1 MCKCAGDHCLY
12 EWDLIMRILVTILF
26 LSTLALLCSCG
37 ESGTDTTL
45 VEESGSQPEY
55 DLIKVDSIGIDI
67 GDSNYVFGMII
78 DATYLTDGRIALLDI
93 LRRKVLVY
101 SGDGEFLGSAGSDGS
116 GPGEFVSPYS
126 MTFLSDGGLAVSDI
140 QQGKVVFFDSD
151 LCYLRELRG
160 FQPMAPDRIRCGPD
174 GSITG
179 RRYNYYYD
187 EDAEEYFRGS
197 EFCLWSDKV
206 VPDLTYQE
214 NYYPSSSDDRA
225 SYNFCSTSEG
235 RLVCALSSKTE
246 YSLVGYTSAGDTSFT
261 VDIPW
266 EITYV
271 TQEELDAA
279 RPYAV
284 IPGPGSEST
293 SAELSSNWVPDSV
306 RSTATV
312 AGFDGENRLWV
323 KSGKGTTASPVFD
336 LYDMSDGSFI
346 TSVET
351 TLPAIARYWGFKV
364 SESGI
369 LGWDHNPADYTRVYI
384 LELVERN

>member
-1 MCKCAGDHCLY
+1 MRK
-12 EWDLIMRILVTILF
+12 LIGITF
-26 LSTLALLCSCG
+26 LSALALSVGCD
-37 ESGTDTTL
+37 ESGTDTSM
-45 VEESGSQPEY
+45 VEDSGGQPEY
-55 DLIKVDSIGIDI
+55 DLIKLDSIGIDI
-67 GDSNYVFGMII
+67 GDSNYVFGMIV
-78 DATYLTDGRIALLDI
+78 DATYLIDGRIALLDI

-101 SGDGEFLGSAGSDGS
+101 SGNGEFLGSVGRDGS

-126 MTFLSDGGLAVSDI
+126 LTFLTDGGLAVSDI

-151 LCYLRELRG
+151 LCYLRELSG

-187 EDAEEYFRGS
+187 EGAEEYFYGS
-197 EFCLWSDKV
+197 DFCLWSDSV
-206 VPDLTYQE
+206 EPDLTYQE
-214 NYYPSSSDDRA
+214 SYSPSSSDDRA
-225 SYNFCSTSEG
+225 SYNFCSTPEG
-235 RLVCALSSKTE
+235 KLVCALSSKTE
-246 YSLVGYTSAGDTSFT
+246 YALIGYTHEGDVSFT
-261 VDIPW
+261 INIPW

-279 RPYAV
+279 RPHTV
-284 IPGPGSEST
+284 IPGPGSEAT
-293 SAELSSNWVPDSV
+293 SAELSSGWVPDSL
-306 RSTATV
+306 RSAATIV
-312 AGFDGENRLWV
+312 GIDGEDRLWV
-323 KSGKGTTASPVFD
+323 KSGKGVTASPVFD
-336 LYDMSDGSFI
+336 LYSMSDGSFI

-351 TLPAIARYWGFKV
+351 TLPAIARYWSFKV